1 MDLWGSWRGMEGIG
15 GKKGSKTIYSHV
27 FNFNNFQKG
36 SIEQQQHPVQDCLV
50 YLGNP
55 NHCVE
60 CLLLCPWHL
69 LPRLFIQTFEE
80 AIATFY
86 SSFVCIA
93 FSPTCTR
100 NSLGEIFYVTAL
112 LCCTE
117 STQTVWDWVV
127 LYFLEE
133 KKGHGMVQLFTE
145 DLDERS
151 KRCWN
156 SN

>member
-15 GKKGSKTIYSHV
+15 GKKGSKTIYSYV

-80 AIATFY
+80 AITTFY

-93 FSPTCTR
+93 FSQTCIR
-100 NSLGEIFYVTAL
+100 NSLGGFCMSPLYSAAL
-112 LCCTE
+112 RVPKLSETGLCFI
-117 STQTVWDWVV
+117 SWRRRKVMVW
-127 LYFLEE
+127 
-133 KKGHGMVQLFTE
+133 
-145 DLDERS
+145 S
-151 KRCWN
+151 N
-156 SN
+156 SSLKT